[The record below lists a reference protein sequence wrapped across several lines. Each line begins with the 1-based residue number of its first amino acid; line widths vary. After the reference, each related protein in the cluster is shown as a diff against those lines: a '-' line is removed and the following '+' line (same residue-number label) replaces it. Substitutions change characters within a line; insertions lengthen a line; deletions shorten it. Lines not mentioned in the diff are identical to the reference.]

1 MESIKQQ
8 QYVAI
13 DFTLIFLFLSHQV
26 LRVNYR
32 RNFKKG
38 SEQRSNKR
46 STADSV
52 NYLFGIHIPFLP
64 HYQNPDSCKGQ
75 QHIQMKPLP
84 ASRGWQGNTGLDSEM

>member
-1 MESIKQQ
+1 MESLKQQ

-13 DFTLIFLFLSHQV
+13 EFILIFLFLAHLV

-32 RNFKKG
+32 RKFKKG
-38 SEQRSNKR
+38 TEQRSNKR
-46 STADSV
+46 ITADTVS
-52 NYLFGIHIPFLP
+52 YLFGIHISFLP

-75 QHIQMKPLP
+75 QHVHMKPLP